1 MLNKNMLKVKRLAL
15 IALLGALLSA
25 FKFMLA
31 FAPNIE
37 VVTLLIII
45 ISVVCGL
52 QIALPATLVFC
63 TIELIPFGGSLYA
76 LCYYFHWPLV
86 ALATVIAAKWVKSEI
101 GYAILAFFVTAFF
114 GVQTSIT
121 YVAVSG
127 GLKQLD
133 TFWYKVGLV
142 YTNGILFYIVHA
154 VGNTLG
160 VLFLFKP
167 AKKVFEQ
174 LYFKYMG
181 IANTP

>member
-1 MLNKNMLKVKRLAL
+1 MLKIKKLAL
-15 IALLGALLSA
+15 IAMLGALLSA
-25 FKFMLA
+25 FKFALA

-45 ISVVCGL
+45 ISVVGGL

-76 LCYYFHWPLV
+76 LCYYLHWPMV
-86 ALATVIAAKWVKSEI
+86 AVATVIAKKWVKSEI

-121 YVAVSG
+121 YVLISG

-142 YTNGILFYIVHA
+142 YTNGIIFYIVHII
-154 VGNTLG
+154 GNTLG
-160 VLFLFKP
+160 MLFLFKP
-167 AKKVFEQ
+167 AKKVFRQ
-174 LYFKYMG
+174 LYCRYMG
-181 IANTP
+181 ITNIPLDK